1 MTRTIRTIAQAAKYG
16 MALHVECMQCKRTA
30 DFLASDVAQYVKH
43 PHRAFEDAPFVCSIC
58 GSRNMKIYPF
68 DIEAGRDRKPGTDI
82 VVWKPT
88 RIRI

>member
-16 MALHVECMQCKRTA
+16 MALRVECLKCKRTA
-30 DFLASDVAQYVKH
+30 DFLASDVVQYIRH
-43 PHRAFEDAPFVCSIC
+43 PHRDFESAPFVCSIC
-58 GSRNMKIYPF
+58 GGREMKIYPF
-68 DIEAGRDRKPGTDI
+68 DLATGRDRKPGTEI